1 MVGLVPTIILASAF
15 SAGPSNGLASLP
27 SLAVLQEA
35 GGVDESRDVEPV
47 PGFGQL
53 DALSRGTSITFDPQY
68 AHVFNSE
75 VDDNQGEFNLD
86 RLRLRLQGRTVLN
99 DTWELGYGF
108 KYQFD
113 GFGFAETGT
122 FGASPSPWTDI
133 HTVQFHVGATVKF
146 TEQWRGFGG
155 GQFRFA
161 RETGAG
167 WSDSFEGGGAFGAS
181 YSFSRTLTLGGGLGV
196 ETQLEDGLLFYPVI
210 VIDWQIADRW
220 LLTTR
225 MSTGWA
231 DQTGIQL
238 VYDWTETLDVSVG
251 VAYDYQRFRLNDDG
265 PSPGGV
271 GLFTAT
277 PVYAMLTWIPSSS
290 VHLSVFA
297 GANTMG
303 ELELRNSSGNSISK
317 KNYGLGFLFGAQ
329 ASVTF

>member
-1 MVGLVPTIILASAF
+1 MNILPAIILASTF
-15 SAGPSNGLASLP
+15 SADPSGGLASLP
-27 SLAVLQEA
+27 SLAAMQDGGASEQEA
-35 GGVDESRDVEPV
+35 EASPV

-53 DALSRGTSITFDPQY
+53 DAWSRGTTITLSPKY
-68 AHVFNSE
+68 GHVFKAE
-75 VDDNQGEFNLD
+75 VDDDQGEFDLD
-86 RLRLRLQGRTVLN
+86 RVRLRLQGRTQLS

-113 GFGFAETGT
+113 GFGFSETGV
-122 FGASPSPWTDI
+122 FGGSPSPWTDI

-161 RETGAG
+161 RESGAE
-167 WSDSFEGGGAFGAS
+167 WSDAFEGGGAFGVS

-196 ETQLEDGLLFYPVI
+196 ESQLEDDPLFYPVI
-210 VIDWQIADRW
+210 VVDWQMADRW

-238 VYDWTETLDVSVG
+238 VYDWTETLDVALG
-251 VAYDYQRFRLNDDG
+251 VAYDFQRFRLNDDG

-277 PVYAMLTWIPSSS
+277 PVYAMLTWIPSSP
-290 VHLSVFA
+290 VRLSVFA

-303 ELELRNSSGNSISK
+303 ELELRNSSGNMISK

-329 ASVTF
+329 ASITF